1 MEMKTVE
8 RQERRRDMLKMIIV
22 SVLAIL
28 GPVSAPAALAQ
39 TLDDHDAAMSRCA
52 AEFRSFDP
60 ETGTY
65 TDYDGETV
73 LCPYLGQEPSGDD

>member
-1 MEMKTVE
+1 
-8 RQERRRDMLKMIIV
+8 MLKTTV
-22 SVLAIL
+22 AALLVLL
-28 GPVSAPAALAQ
+28 GPISAPAALAQ
-39 TLDDHDAAMSRCA
+39 MQDDHDAAMSRCA